1 MGKKACLYLPRRR
14 SRTCVDPSS
23 WSKTEQKQPVTQ
35 GNLPMAMF
43 ALISQWVYPWL
54 WQEQR
59 LIPIGP
65 VYVPNPPLPTPV
77 NWGEG
82 SIPAYVSDSSWIPV
96 PEDEHLPTH
105 KEEEE
110 TPLNSTLGFDT
121 WPICLGVG
129 QGCFNLLTQA
139 WLSVNSLNRNHTK
152 VQLHLLSGLIFGYQ
166 ETNKLIWPSQID
178 PCVRTAYGPTD
189 KIKYAGIIVVERRG
203 WSDLMAPMEA
213 SGIGPL
219 RGMQS
224 LIAHTITHPAILK
237 EVALACVWIQSH

>member
-1 MGKKACLYLPRRR
+1 MLGHRGSWLPGEEGLLISPQEKVQNSSILAHGVKL
-14 SRTCVDPSS
+14 SRNNQ
-23 WSKTEQKQPVTQ
+23 WLGQPAHGYV
-35 GNLPMAMF
+35 
-43 ALISQWVYPWL
+43 ALISQWVYPALAEAKTYTYWAYL
-54 WQEQR
+54 CTR
-59 LIPIGP
+59 AT
-65 VYVPNPPLPTPV
+65 NPPLPTPV

-82 SIPAYVSDSSWIPV
+82 SIPVYVSDSSWIPV

-129 QGCFNLLTQA
+129 QGCFNLSTQA

-152 VQLHLLSGLIFGYQ
+152 VQLHLLSGLIFAYQ

-189 KIKYAGIIVVERRG
+189 KTKYAGIIVAGTEGV
-203 WSDLMAPMEA
+203 DL
-213 SGIGPL
+213 
-219 RGMQS
+219 
-224 LIAHTITHPAILK
+224 T
-237 EVALACVWIQSH
+237 